1 MKAVILAGG
10 KGTRISEESVL
21 RPKPMIEIGG
31 KPILWH
37 IMKHY
42 EKYGITEFVI
52 CCGYKGNLIKKYFV
66 DYIRCQSDMVTDL
79 SDKGISRTLLA
90 KEKWKI
96 TLVDTGLETLTAGRI
111 LKIRK
116 YVGEDR
122 FFLTYGDG
130 VADINMHDLLEF
142 HKQQSTIA
150 TISVT
155 KPQGRF
161 GGVDLEKTNLVYGF
175 REKARKDQAWVNIG
189 YMVMEPQIFEYLGNG
204 KSMLE
209 GEPFEKL
216 VRERQMSAY
225 RHEGFWSPMDTIHD
239 RNYLEELYCNHKAV
253 WCE

>member
-37 IMKHY
+37 IMKRY

-96 TLVDTGLETLTAGRI
+96 TLVDTGLETLMSGRI
-111 LKIRK
+111 
-116 YVGEDR
+116 V
-122 FFLTYGDG
+122 FFLPTEM
-130 VADINMHDLLEF
+130 VSLISICMTCWNFISSKVRL
-142 HKQQSTIA
+142 QQS
-150 TISVT
+150 
-155 KPQGRF
+155 
-161 GGVDLEKTNLVYGF
+161 L
-175 REKARKDQAWVNIG
+175 
-189 YMVMEPQIFEYLGNG
+189 
-204 KSMLE
+204 
-209 GEPFEKL
+209 
-216 VRERQMSAY
+216 
-225 RHEGFWSPMDTIHD
+225 
-239 RNYLEELYCNHKAV
+239 
-253 WCE
+253 